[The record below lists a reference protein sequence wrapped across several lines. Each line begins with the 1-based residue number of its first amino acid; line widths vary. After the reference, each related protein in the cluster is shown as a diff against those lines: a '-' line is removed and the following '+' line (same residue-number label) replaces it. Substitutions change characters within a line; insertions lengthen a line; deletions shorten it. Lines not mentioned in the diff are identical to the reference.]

1 LKHASKGKTALPRVS
16 TFMQQPTHVFEKLH
30 GSLSELQESLA
41 EVQQKQRTQVGKMKA
56 KYQKEMDKAS
66 SENTKIEKINKN
78 LKLKIEKTHAVNKDL
93 RRKAKSLE
101 KESDKMQAALE
112 SLQAN
117 ITTAQEFTERVL
129 ARSDDALNNSTELAV
144 LLELDEKEAS
154 ESNEKTHHKRLSEI
168 EGEDLETS
176 LLQMKAGKKDAAA
189 DLLASL
195 MSSLDDLNETQ
206 EESEASLTETF
217 DEEMN
222 TTTKK
227 HDVLVAEHA
236 ELNETLYHEVDL
248 QHQLKAAV
256 THLKATRDAL
266 QDRTFALHKF
276 ADRVSAE
283 DIDSIGVS
291 LVQISVSKADIVDV
305 AKYVVWPAALI
316 QKVVA
321 VGAESNETA
330 SDLMK
335 WAIGFESYT
344 EDEPQVAK

>member
-1 LKHASKGKTALPRVS
+1 
-16 TFMQQPTHVFEKLH
+16 VFEKLH

-56 KYQKEMDKAS
+56 KYQKEMDKAGA
-66 SENTKIEKINKN
+66 ENTKIEKINKN

-93 RRKAKSLE
+93 RRQAKSLE

-154 ESNEKTHHKRLSEI
+154 ERNEKTHHKRLSEI

-248 QHQLKAAV
+248 QHQLTAAV

-276 ADRVSAE
+276 ADRASAE
-283 DIDSIGVS
+283 DIDEVS
-291 LVQISVSKADIVDV
+291 LIQIAARKADVVDV
-305 AKYVVWPAALI
+305 AVDMLAFPPSVGVAAMPRVLMPAAE
-316 QKVVA
+316 A
-321 VGAESNETA
+321 VP
-330 SDLMK
+330 LRK
-335 WAIGFESYT
+335 
-344 EDEPQVAK
+344 